1 MLGNSS
7 NIKNFNLNQVGLK
20 FFFSDLLDSNS
31 NLGKNGVPIM
41 GPRPKQK
48 TIVFSEIIK
57 PDRKLAKT
65 FYFNKIP

>member
-1 MLGNSS
+1 MLGNSI

-20 FFFSDLLDSNS
+20 KIFSDLLDSNS
-31 NLGKNGVPIM
+31 NLGKNGVPM

-57 PDRKLAKT
+57 PDRKLSKT